1 MRPDAG
7 TPTRLLGWLLLLRIV
22 DNPPRRTRRL
32 GVANM
37 SDSASTSA
45 PPSAGSVASKSSGP
59 PGGSI
64 APTKEQRLPG
74 AFQNHFGLMLALG
87 KRYLLRHKLLVVLYI
102 AAYLLGHSVLP
113 AAVGLYAQQISNSI
127 PVAGLEASAEG
138 GANPKVSQ
146 ARRAPG
152 QAADHSGLWRAYGL
166 WLVATFAVAIMGLA
180 FSYVTAVLGGRVSN
194 AIRRDLFA
202 AILRKPS
209 LFFHEHESQQ
219 LTMLVNQLS
228 LQVQSA
234 LQDVLINPVLDL
246 FGVVLL
252 GYSLFHSLQ
261 AVQANGGNQVWIF
274 FSVIVLIAL
283 LSPWLVSR
291 MGSRLRQSSQNVQ
304 QQNLVL
310 ASLVGGAMGA
320 PEEIQAMRAEEI
332 FDSKHAAA
340 LKEVLQRRLHQTLTV
355 GSLNLLNRFPG
366 DLVLIALMGLS
377 VFIAASG
384 LAGINAGVVAGLMA
398 LTPSFMG
405 SIQGFS
411 ALSIN
416 FNMTWP
422 AIESVGSILCE
433 KPAASSDNGGQD
445 HTEITGEIE
454 ARGLVFRY
462 RAAESRKIFDDASF
476 MVPAGSITGLIA
488 KAGQGKT
495 TFFRLALRFYEL
507 AEGEILLGGI
517 PHTRFSLESLR
528 RQIVLM
534 PQAPAFFHDTI
545 RENLLVAQPAATDAE
560 IRELCERT
568 RIWPVLVEAYGQ
580 DPLNRQ
586 FSSGTL
592 LSGGQKK
599 LFALTRC
606 LLRQPSFLFLDE
618 PTTGIDPED
627 KHSLL
632 QVMRQVCAGKTVLVV
647 DHDIVGWQIPFC
659 DRFLVLDQGKIV
671 QTGTAAELLSTAGL
685 FRDLFERQ
693 TEGVRLMNEELNR
706 ISELAAYA
714 RGERVSGNG

>member
-1 MRPDAG
+1 
-7 TPTRLLGWLLLLRIV
+7 
-22 DNPPRRTRRL
+22 
-32 GVANM
+32 
-37 SDSASTSA
+37 
-45 PPSAGSVASKSSGP
+45 
-59 PGGSI
+59 
-64 APTKEQRLPG
+64 
-74 AFQNHFGLMLALG
+74 MLALG
-87 KRYLLRHKLLVVLYI
+87 KRYLLHHKLLVILYI

-113 AAVGLYAQQISNSI
+113 AAVGLYAQQISNGI
-127 PVAGLEASAEG
+127 PAAALEAPGESGASAQVG
-138 GANPKVSQ
+138 QTRQTP
-146 ARRAPG
+146 APTPG
-152 QAADHSGLWRAYGL
+152 HSGLWRAYAL
-166 WLVATFAVAIMGLA
+166 WLAATLGVAIMGLA
-180 FSYVTAVLGGRVSN
+180 LSYVAAVLGGRVSN
-194 AIRRDLFA
+194 AIRRELFA
-202 AILRKPS
+202 TILRKPS

-234 LQDVLINPVLDL
+234 LQDVLINPALDL

-252 GYSLFHSLQ
+252 GYSLFQSLQ
-261 AVQANGGNQVWIF
+261 AVQARGGSQVWF
-274 FSVIVLIAL
+274 FFLIIVLIAL

-332 FDSKHAAA
+332 FAQKHEAA
-340 LKEVLQRRLHQTLTV
+340 LKESLHRRLHQTITV

-366 DLVLIALMGLS
+366 DLVLVSLMGLS
-377 VFIAASG
+377 VFIAANG

-422 AIESVGSILCE
+422 AIESVGSILCAE
-433 KPAASSDNGGQD
+433 PASAPTDSGQD
-445 HTEITGEIE
+445 NPEITGEIE
-454 ARGLVFRY
+454 ARGLVFQY
-462 RAAESRKIFDDASF
+462 RTAESRKIFDDASF
-476 MVPAGSITGLIA
+476 VVPAGSITGLIA

-507 AEGEILLGGI
+507 SAGEILLGGVQ
-517 PHTRFSLESLR
+517 HTRFSLESLR

-534 PQAPAFFHDTI
+534 PQSPAFFHDTI
-545 RENLLVAQPAATDAE
+545 RENLRVARPAATE
-560 IRELCERT
+560 IEIQGLCERT
-568 RIWPVLVEAYGQ
+568 GIWPVLVEAYGQ
-580 DPLNRQ
+580 APLDRQ
-586 FSSGTL
+586 FSSGNL

-606 LLRQPSFLFLDE
+606 LLRKPSILFLDE

-627 KHSLL
+627 KYSLL

-659 DRFLVLDQGKIV
+659 DRFIVLDQGKIM
-671 QTGTAAELLSTAGL
+671 QDGAAAELLSGPGL
-685 FRDLFERQ
+685 FRDLFQRQ

-706 ISELAAYA
+706 ISDLTAAS
-714 RGERVSGNG
+714 RRSNLSKST

>member
-1 MRPDAG
+1 
-7 TPTRLLGWLLLLRIV
+7 
-22 DNPPRRTRRL
+22 
-32 GVANM
+32 M

-45 PPSAGSVASKSSGP
+45 PSSSDSAASKS
-59 PGGSI
+59 GGRPDS
-64 APTKEQRLPG
+64 APKTGQRFSG
-74 AFQNHFGLMLALG
+74 AFRSHFGLMLALG
-87 KRYLLRHKLLVVLYI
+87 KRYLLRHKLLLVLYVT
-102 AAYLLGHSVLP
+102 AYLLGHSVLP
-113 AAVGLYAQQISNSI
+113 AAVGLYAQQISNSM
-127 PVAGLEASAEG
+127 PVVALEASSGARVAE
-138 GANPKVSQ
+138 VS
-146 ARRAPG
+146 RAST
-152 QAADHSGLWRAYGL
+152 QMTDHSGLWRAYGL
-166 WLVATFAVAIMGLA
+166 WLAATLGVAIMGLA
-180 FSYVTAVLGGRVSN
+180 FSYVASALGGRVSN

-209 LFFHEHESQQ
+209 LFFHEHEAQQ

-252 GYSLFHSLQ
+252 GYSLFQSLQ
-261 AVQANGGNQVWIF
+261 AVQARGGNQVWLF

-304 QQNLVL
+304 RQNLIL

-320 PEEIQAMRAEEI
+320 PEEIQAMQAEQI
-332 FDSKHAAA
+332 FAQKHEAA
-340 LKEVLQRRLHQTLTV
+340 LKESLHRRLHQTLTV

-366 DLVLIALMGLS
+366 DLVLVSLMGLS
-377 VFIAASG
+377 VFIAANG

-422 AIESVGSILCE
+422 AIESVGSILCAE
-433 KPAASSDNGGQD
+433 PAAAPSEGGQD
-445 HTEITGEIE
+445 EAEIAGEIE
-454 ARGLVFRY
+454 ARRLVFRY
-462 RAAESRKIFDDASF
+462 RAADSRKIFDDASF
-476 MVPAGSITGLIA
+476 VIPAGSITGLIA

-507 AEGEILLGGI
+507 SAGEILLGGI

-534 PQAPAFFHDTI
+534 PQSPAFFHDTI
-545 RENLLVAQPAATDAE
+545 RENLRVARPAATDAE
-560 IRELCERT
+560 IEELCERT
-568 RIWPVLVEAYGQ
+568 GIWSILGETYGQ
-580 DPLNRQ
+580 GPLDRQ
-586 FSSGTL
+586 FASGNL

-606 LLRQPSFLFLDE
+606 LLRKPSILFLDE

-627 KHSLL
+627 KYSLL

-659 DRFLVLDQGKIV
+659 DRFIVLDRGKIV
-671 QTGTAAELLSTAGL
+671 QSGAAAELLSAAGL

-693 TEGVRLMNEELNR
+693 IEGVRLMNEELNR
-706 ISELAAYA
+706 ISDLTAHSGETAAENA
-714 RGERVSGNG
+714 

>member
-1 MRPDAG
+1 
-7 TPTRLLGWLLLLRIV
+7 
-22 DNPPRRTRRL
+22 
-32 GVANM
+32 
-37 SDSASTSA
+37 
-45 PPSAGSVASKSSGP
+45 
-59 PGGSI
+59 
-64 APTKEQRLPG
+64 
-74 AFQNHFGLMLALG
+74 MLALG
-87 KRYLLRHKLLVVLYI
+87 KRYLLRHKLLVVLYVT
-102 AAYLLGHSVLP
+102 AYLLGHSVLP
-113 AAVGLYAQQISNSI
+113 AAVGLYAQQISNSM
-127 PVAGLEASAEG
+127 PVAAIEDSGGGGASARVAE
-138 GANPKVSQ
+138 V
-146 ARRAPG
+146 RRAST
-152 QAADHSGLWRAYGL
+152 QMTDHSGLWRAYGL
-166 WLVATFAVAIMGLA
+166 WLAATLGVAIIGLA
-180 FSYVTAVLGGRVSN
+180 FSYVASALGGRVSN
-194 AIRRDLFA
+194 AIRSDLFG

-209 LFFHEHESQQ
+209 LFFHEHEAQQ

-246 FGVVLL
+246 FGVLLL
-252 GYSLFHSLQ
+252 GYSLFQSLQ
-261 AVQANGGNQVWIF
+261 AVQARGGNQVWLF

-304 QQNLVL
+304 QQNLIL

-320 PEEIQAMRAEEI
+320 PEEIQAMRAEQI
-332 FDSKHAAA
+332 FAQKHEAA
-340 LKEVLQRRLHQTLTV
+340 LKESLHRRLHQTLTV

-366 DLVLIALMGLS
+366 DLVLVSLMGLS
-377 VFIAASG
+377 VFIAANG

-422 AIESVGSILCE
+422 AIESVGSILCAE
-433 KPAASSDNGGQD
+433 PAAVPSESGQD
-445 HTEITGEIE
+445 EAEIAGEIE
-454 ARGLVFRY
+454 ARRLVFRY

-476 MVPAGSITGLIA
+476 VIPAGSITGLIA

-507 AEGEILLGGI
+507 SAGEILLGGI
-517 PHTRFSLESLR
+517 SHTRFSLESLR

-534 PQAPAFFHDTI
+534 PQSPAFFHDTV
-545 RENLLVAQPAATDAE
+545 RENLRVARPAATDAE
-560 IRELCERT
+560 IQELCERT
-568 RIWPVLVEAYGQ
+568 GIWSILSEAYGQ
-580 DPLNRQ
+580 APLDRQ
-586 FSSGTL
+586 FTSGNL

-606 LLRQPSFLFLDE
+606 LLRKPSILFLDE

-627 KHSLL
+627 KYSLL

-659 DRFLVLDQGKIV
+659 DRFIVLDRGKIV
-671 QTGTAAELLSTAGL
+671 QAGVAAELLSAPGL

-693 TEGVRLMNEELNR
+693 IEGVRLMNEELNR
-706 ISELAAYA
+706 ISDLTAS
-714 RGERVSGNG
+714 SGGATSNNT

>member
-1 MRPDAG
+1 
-7 TPTRLLGWLLLLRIV
+7 
-22 DNPPRRTRRL
+22 
-32 GVANM
+32 
-37 SDSASTSA
+37 
-45 PPSAGSVASKSSGP
+45 
-59 PGGSI
+59 
-64 APTKEQRLPG
+64 
-74 AFQNHFGLMLALG
+74 MLELG
-87 KRYLLRHKLLVVLYI
+87 KRYLSRHKILVILYI
-102 AAYLLGHSVLP
+102 ATYLLGHSVLP
-113 AAVGLYAQQISNSI
+113 AAVGLYAQKISNNI
-127 PVAGLEASAEG
+127 PVAQQEALSESNAAPKATVG
-138 GANPKVSQ
+138 GRLP
-146 ARRAPG
+146 ARTS
-152 QAADHSGLWRAYGL
+152 DHSELWFAYGL
-166 WLVATFAVAIMGLA
+166 WLIATLAVAIMSLV
-180 FSYVTAVLGGRVSN
+180 FNYISTALGGRVSN
-194 AIRRDLFA
+194 AIRQDLFA
-202 AILRKPS
+202 AVLRKPS
-209 LFFHEHESQQ
+209 LFFHENPPQQ
-219 LTMLVNQLS
+219 LTVLVNTLS

-234 LQDVLINPVLDL
+234 LQDVLIDPLLDL
-246 FGVVLL
+246 VGVVLL
-252 GYSLFHSLQ
+252 GYSLFQSLE
-261 AVQANGGNQVWIF
+261 AVQSKGGYQVWLF

-304 QQNLVL
+304 QQNMVL

-332 FDSKHAAA
+332 FDRKHAAA
-340 LKEVLQRRLHQTLTV
+340 LKEALQRRLHQTLTV

-366 DLVLIALMGLS
+366 DLVLVALMGLS
-377 VFIAASG
+377 VFIAANS

-422 AIESVGSILCE
+422 AIESVGAILCA
-433 KPAASSDNGGQD
+433 KPVTASTEGGQD
-445 HTEITGEIE
+445 RNEITGEIE

-476 MVPAGSITGLIA
+476 VIPAGSVTGFIA

-495 TFFRLALRFYEL
+495 TFFRLAMRFYEL
-507 AEGEILLGGI
+507 AAGEILLGGI

-534 PQAPAFFHDTI
+534 PQSPAFFHDTI
-545 RENLLVAQPAATDAE
+545 RENLLVAQPTAADGE
-560 IRELCERT
+560 IQELCERT
-568 RIWPVLVEAYGQ
+568 GIWPVLVEAYGG

-586 FSSGTL
+586 FSSGNL

-606 LLRQPSFLFLDE
+606 LLRRPSILFLDE

-627 KHSLL
+627 KYSLL
-632 QVMRQVCAGKTVLVV
+632 QVMRQVCAGKTVMVV

-659 DRFLVLDQGKIV
+659 DRFTVLDQGKIV
-671 QTGTAAELLSTAGL
+671 QTGTAAELLSAPGL

-693 TEGVRLMNEELNR
+693 IEGVRVMNEELTR
-706 ISELAAYA
+706 IKDLTAHSL
-714 RGERVSGNG
+714 GSGVSRTN

>member
-1 MRPDAG
+1 
-7 TPTRLLGWLLLLRIV
+7 
-22 DNPPRRTRRL
+22 
-32 GVANM
+32 
-37 SDSASTSA
+37 
-45 PPSAGSVASKSSGP
+45 
-59 PGGSI
+59 
-64 APTKEQRLPG
+64 
-74 AFQNHFGLMLALG
+74 MLELG
-87 KRYLLRHKLLVVLYI
+87 KRYLSRHRILVILYI
-102 AAYLLGHSVLP
+102 ATYLLGHSVLP
-113 AAVGLYAQQISNSI
+113 AAVGLYAQKISNNI
-127 PVAGLEASAEG
+127 PVAQQEALSGSNAGPKTTVG
-138 GANPKVSQ
+138 GRLP
-146 ARRAPG
+146 ARIS
-152 QAADHSGLWRAYGL
+152 DHSELWLAYGL
-166 WLVATFAVAIMGLA
+166 WLTATLAAAIMSLV
-180 FSYVTAVLGGRVSN
+180 FNYISTALGGRVSN
-194 AIRRDLFA
+194 AIRKDLFA
-202 AILRKPS
+202 AVLRKPS
-209 LFFHEHESQQ
+209 LFFHENPPQQ
-219 LTMLVNQLS
+219 LTVLVNTLS

-234 LQDVLINPVLDL
+234 LQDVLIDPLLDL
-246 FGVVLL
+246 VGVVLL
-252 GYSLFHSLQ
+252 GYTLFQSLE
-261 AVQANGGNQVWIF
+261 AVQSKGGNQVWLF

-304 QQNLVL
+304 QQNMVL

-332 FDSKHAAA
+332 FDRKHAAA
-340 LKEVLQRRLHQTLTV
+340 LKEALQRRLHQTLTV

-366 DLVLIALMGLS
+366 DLVLVALMGLS
-377 VFIAASG
+377 VFIAANS

-422 AIESVGSILCE
+422 AIESVGAILCA
-433 KPAASSDNGGQD
+433 KPATASTDGGQD
-445 HTEITGEIE
+445 RSEITGEIE

-476 MVPAGSITGLIA
+476 VIPAGSVTGLIA

-495 TFFRLALRFYEL
+495 TFFRLAMRFYEL
-507 AEGEILLGGI
+507 AAGEILLGGI
-517 PHTRFSLESLR
+517 SHTRFSLESLR

-534 PQAPAFFHDTI
+534 PQSPAFFHDTI
-545 RENLLVAQPAATDAE
+545 RENLLVAQPTAADSE
-560 IRELCERT
+560 IQELCERT
-568 RIWPVLVEAYGQ
+568 GIWPVLVEAYGG

-586 FSSGTL
+586 FSSGNL

-606 LLRQPSFLFLDE
+606 LLRKPSILFLDE

-627 KHSLL
+627 KYSLL
-632 QVMRQVCAGKTVLVV
+632 QVMRQVCAGKTVMVV

-659 DRFLVLDQGKIV
+659 DRFTVLDQGKIV
-671 QTGTAAELLSTAGL
+671 QTGTAAELLSTPGL

-693 TEGVRLMNEELNR
+693 IEGVRVMNEELTR
-706 ISELAAYA
+706 IKDLTAHPLGS
-714 RGERVSGNG
+714 GVSGTN

>member
-1 MRPDAG
+1 V
-7 TPTRLLGWLLLLRIV
+7 TPTK
-22 DNPPRRTRRL
+22 
-32 GVANM
+32 A
-37 SDSASTSA
+37 
-45 PPSAGSVASKSSGP
+45 
-59 PGGSI
+59 
-64 APTKEQRLPG
+64 ERLPG
-74 AFQNHFGLMLALG
+74 AFRNHFGLMSALG

-127 PVAGLEASAEG
+127 PVAELEASAEG
-138 GANPKVSQ
+138 GANPKVTE
-146 ARRAPG
+146 ARRAPA
-152 QAADHSGLWRAYGL
+152 QMPDHSELWRAYGL
-166 WLVATFAVAIMGLA
+166 WLTAMLGVAIMGLA
-180 FSYVTAVLGGRVSN
+180 LSYVAAALGGRVSN
-194 AIRRDLFA
+194 AIRADLFA

-234 LQDVLINPVLDL
+234 LQDVLINPALDL

-252 GYSLFHSLQ
+252 GYSLFQSLA
-261 AVQANGGNQVWIF
+261 AVQARGGNQVWIF

-283 LSPWLVSR
+283 LSPGLVSR

-332 FDSKHAAA
+332 FVQKHEAA
-340 LKEVLQRRLHQTLTV
+340 LKESLRRRLHQTLTV

-366 DLVLIALMGLS
+366 DLVLVSLMGLS
-377 VFIAASG
+377 VFIAANG

-422 AIESVGSILCE
+422 AIESVGSMLCE
-433 KPAASSDNGGQD
+433 QPAAARSEGGQD
-445 HTEITGEIE
+445 NAEIAGEIE
-454 ARGLVFRY
+454 ARRLVFQY

-476 MVPAGSITGLIA
+476 VIPAGSITGLIA

-507 AEGEILLGGI
+507 SAGEILFGGV
-517 PHTRFSLESLR
+517 PHTQFSLESLR

-534 PQAPAFFHDTI
+534 PQSPAFFHDTV
-545 RENLLVAQPAATDAE
+545 RENLRVARPAATDPE
-560 IRELCERT
+560 LQELCERT
-568 RIWPVLVEAYGQ
+568 GIWAILAEAYGQ
-580 DPLNRQ
+580 APLDRQ
-586 FSSGTL
+586 FSSGNL

-606 LLRQPSFLFLDE
+606 LLRKPSVLFLDE

-627 KHSLL
+627 KYNLL
-632 QVMRQVCAGKTVLVV
+632 QVMRQVCAGRTVLVV

-659 DRFLVLDQGKIV
+659 DRFIVLDQGKIV
-671 QTGTAAELLSTAGL
+671 QNGTAAELLSAPGL

-693 TEGVRLMNEELNR
+693 IEGVRLMNEELSR
-706 ISELAAYA
+706 ISDLTAH
-714 RGERVSGNG
+714 S

>member
-1 MRPDAG
+1 
-7 TPTRLLGWLLLLRIV
+7 
-22 DNPPRRTRRL
+22 
-32 GVANM
+32 
-37 SDSASTSA
+37 
-45 PPSAGSVASKSSGP
+45 
-59 PGGSI
+59 
-64 APTKEQRLPG
+64 
-74 AFQNHFGLMLALG
+74 MLALG
-87 KRYLLRHKLLVVLYI
+87 KRYLLRHKLLMVLYI

-113 AAVGLYAQQISNSI
+113 AAVGLYAQQISNGI
-127 PVAGLEASAEG
+127 PVVALGASEG
-138 GANPKVSQ
+138 GPNSKAIE
-146 ARRAPG
+146 ALRLRAQMP
-152 QAADHSGLWRAYGL
+152 DHAGLWRAYGL
-166 WLVATFAVAIMGLA
+166 WLAATLGVAIMGLA
-180 FSYVTAVLGGRVSN
+180 FNYVTTSLGGRVSN
-194 AIRRDLFA
+194 AIREDLFA

-252 GYSLFHSLQ
+252 GYSLFHALQ
-261 AVQANGGNQVWIF
+261 AVQARGGNQVWVF
-274 FSVIVLIAL
+274 FSFIVLIAL

-291 MGSRLRQSSQNVQ
+291 MGSRLRRSSENVQ

-332 FDSKHAAA
+332 FVQKHEAA
-340 LKEVLQRRLHQTLTV
+340 LKEILRRRLHQTLTV

-366 DLVLIALMGLS
+366 DLVLVSLMGLS
-377 VFIAASG
+377 VFIAANG

-416 FNMTWP
+416 FNMSWP

-433 KPAASSDNGGQD
+433 QPVAAPSAGGQD
-445 HTEITGEIE
+445 NAEITGEIE
-454 ARGLVFRY
+454 ARQLVFQY
-462 RAAESRKIFDDASF
+462 RVGESRKIFDNASF
-476 MVPAGSITGLIA
+476 VIPSGSITGLVA

-507 AEGEILLGGI
+507 SGGEILLGGVR
-517 PHTRFSLESLR
+517 HTQFSLERLR
-528 RQIVLM
+528 QQIVLM
-534 PQAPAFFHDTI
+534 PQSPAFFYDTI
-545 RENLLVAQPAATDAE
+545 RENLRVARPAVTDAE
-560 IRELCERT
+560 IQELCERT
-568 RIWPVLVEAYGQ
+568 GIWSILVEAYGQ
-580 DPLNRQ
+580 APLDRQ
-586 FSSGTL
+586 FSSGNL

-606 LLRQPSFLFLDE
+606 LLRKPSVLFLDE

-627 KHSLL
+627 KYNLL

-671 QTGTAAELLSTAGL
+671 QNGTAAELLSAPGL

-693 TEGVRLMNEELNR
+693 IEGVRLMNEELSR
-706 ISELAAYA
+706 ISDLTAY
-714 RGERVSGNG
+714 S

>member
-1 MRPDAG
+1 M
-7 TPTRLLGWLLLLRIV
+7 
-22 DNPPRRTRRL
+22 
-32 GVANM
+32 
-37 SDSASTSA
+37 A
-45 PPSAGSVASKSSGP
+45 PKTMQPS
-59 PGGSI
+59 
-64 APTKEQRLPG
+64 PG
-74 AFQNHFGLMLALG
+74 AFRTHFGLMLALG
-87 KRYLLRHKLLVVLYI
+87 KQYLLRHKLLVILYV

-127 PVAGLEASAEG
+127 PVAELQASGEGRAKSGVAEG
-138 GANPKVSQ
+138 
-146 ARRAPG
+146 ARASP
-152 QAADHSGLWRAYGL
+152 QVTDHSGLWRAYVL
-166 WLVATFAVAIMGLA
+166 WLVATLGIAIMGLA
-180 FSYVTAVLGGRVSN
+180 YSYIAAVLGGRVSN

-234 LQDVLINPVLDL
+234 LQDVLINPILDL

-252 GYSLFHSLQ
+252 GYSLFQSLQ
-261 AVQANGGNQVWIF
+261 AVQARNGNQVWLF

-332 FDSKHAAA
+332 FAQKHEAA
-340 LKEVLQRRLHQTLTV
+340 LKESLLRRLHQTLTV

-366 DLVLIALMGLS
+366 DLVLVSLMGLS
-377 VFIAASG
+377 VFIAANG

-422 AIESVGSILCE
+422 AIESVGSILCAE
-433 KPAASSDNGGQD
+433 PAATPSESGEDD
-445 HTEITGEIE
+445 AEIAGEIE
-454 ARGLVFRY
+454 ARRLVFQY

-476 MVPAGSITGLIA
+476 IIPAGSITGLIA

-507 AEGEILLGGI
+507 SAGEILLGGI
-517 PHTRFSLESLR
+517 PHTQFSLESLR

-534 PQAPAFFHDTI
+534 PQSPAFFHDTI
-545 RENLLVAQPAATDAE
+545 RENLRVARPAATDAE
-560 IRELCERT
+560 IQELCERT
-568 RIWPVLVEAYGQ
+568 GVWSILVEAYGQ
-580 DPLNRQ
+580 VPLDRQ
-586 FSSGTL
+586 FASGNV

-606 LLRQPSFLFLDE
+606 LLRKPSILFLDE

-627 KHSLL
+627 KYSLL

-659 DRFLVLDQGKIV
+659 DRFIVLDHGKIV
-671 QTGTAAELLSTAGL
+671 QNGTAADLLSAPGL

-693 TEGVRLMNEELNR
+693 IEGVRLMNEELNR
-706 ISELAAYA
+706 ISNLTDN
-714 RGERVSGNG
+714 SGGANAKNA

>member
-1 MRPDAG
+1 
-7 TPTRLLGWLLLLRIV
+7 
-22 DNPPRRTRRL
+22 
-32 GVANM
+32 M
-37 SDSASTSA
+37 SLVFNYISTA
-45 PPSAGSVASKSSGP
+45 
-59 PGGSI
+59 
-64 APTKEQRLPG
+64 
-74 AFQNHFGLMLALG
+74 
-87 KRYLLRHKLLVVLYI
+87 
-102 AAYLLGHSVLP
+102 
-113 AAVGLYAQQISNSI
+113 
-127 PVAGLEASAEG
+127 
-138 GANPKVSQ
+138 
-146 ARRAPG
+146 
-152 QAADHSGLWRAYGL
+152 
-166 WLVATFAVAIMGLA
+166 
-180 FSYVTAVLGGRVSN
+180 LGGRVSN
-194 AIRRDLFA
+194 AIRQDLFA
-202 AILRKPS
+202 AVLRKPS
-209 LFFHEHESQQ
+209 LFFHENPPQQ
-219 LTMLVNQLS
+219 LTVLVNTLS

-234 LQDVLINPVLDL
+234 LQDVLIDPLLDL
-246 FGVVLL
+246 VGVVLL
-252 GYSLFHSLQ
+252 GYTLFQSLE
-261 AVQANGGNQVWIF
+261 AVQSKGGNQVWLF

-304 QQNLVL
+304 QQNMVL

-332 FDSKHAAA
+332 FDRKHAAA
-340 LKEVLQRRLHQTLTV
+340 LKEALQRRLHQTLTV

-366 DLVLIALMGLS
+366 DLVLVALMGLS
-377 VFIAASG
+377 VFIAANS

-422 AIESVGSILCE
+422 AIESVGAILCA
-433 KPAASSDNGGQD
+433 KPATASTDGGQD
-445 HTEITGEIE
+445 RSEITGEIE

-476 MVPAGSITGLIA
+476 VIPAGSVTGLIA

-495 TFFRLALRFYEL
+495 TFFRLAMRFYEL
-507 AEGEILLGGI
+507 AAGEILLGGI
-517 PHTRFSLESLR
+517 SHTRFSLESLR

-534 PQAPAFFHDTI
+534 PQSPAFFHDTI
-545 RENLLVAQPAATDAE
+545 RENLLVAQPTAADSE
-560 IRELCERT
+560 IQELCERT
-568 RIWPVLVEAYGQ
+568 GIWPVLVEAYGG

-586 FSSGTL
+586 FSSGNL

-606 LLRQPSFLFLDE
+606 LLRKPSILFLDE

-627 KHSLL
+627 KYSLL
-632 QVMRQVCAGKTVLVV
+632 QVMRQVCAGKTVMVV

-659 DRFLVLDQGKIV
+659 DRFTVLDQGKIV
-671 QTGTAAELLSTAGL
+671 QTGTAAELLSTPGL

-693 TEGVRLMNEELNR
+693 IEGVRVMNEELTR
-706 ISELAAYA
+706 IKDLTAHPLGS
-714 RGERVSGNG
+714 GVSGTN

>member
-1 MRPDAG
+1 
-7 TPTRLLGWLLLLRIV
+7 
-22 DNPPRRTRRL
+22 
-32 GVANM
+32 M

-45 PPSAGSVASKSSGP
+45 PPSSGSVASKSSGP
-59 PGGSI
+59 AGESI
-64 APTKEQRLPG
+64 PSKTAQRLPG
-74 AFQNHFGLMLALG
+74 AFRSHFGLMLALG

-102 AAYLLGHSVLP
+102 VAYLLGHSVLP
-113 AAVGLYAQQISNSI
+113 AAIGLYAQQISNGI
-127 PVAGLEASAEG
+127 PVAELKASGKDTAKPTVAE
-138 GANPKVSQ
+138 V
-146 ARRAPG
+146 RRVPAP
-152 QAADHSGLWRAYGL
+152 AADRSGLWRAYGL
-166 WLVATFAVAIMGLA
+166 WLAATLGVAIMGLA
-180 FSYVTAVLGGRVSN
+180 FSYIAAALGGRVSN

-234 LQDVLINPVLDL
+234 LQDVLINPLLDL

-252 GYSLFHSLQ
+252 GYSLFQSLQ
-261 AVQANGGNQVWIF
+261 AVQARGGNQVWLF
-274 FSVIVLIAL
+274 FFVIVLIAL

-291 MGSRLRQSSQNVQ
+291 MGSRLRQSSHNVQ
-304 QQNLVL
+304 QQNLIL

-332 FDSKHAAA
+332 FAQKHEAA
-340 LKEVLQRRLHQTLTV
+340 LKESLHRRLHQTLTV

-366 DLVLIALMGLS
+366 DLVLVSLMGLS
-377 VFIAASG
+377 VFIAANG

-422 AIESVGSILCE
+422 AIESVGSILCAE
-433 KPAASSDNGGQD
+433 PAYTPNESGQD
-445 HTEITGEIE
+445 DAEIAGEIE
-454 ARGLVFRY
+454 ARRLVFQY
-462 RAAESRKIFDDASF
+462 RISGSRRIFDDASF
-476 MVPAGSITGLIA
+476 VVPAGSITGLIA

-507 AEGEILLGGI
+507 AAGEILLRGI
-517 PHTRFSLESLR
+517 PHTQFSLESLR

-534 PQAPAFFHDTI
+534 PQSPAFFHDTI
-545 RENLLVAQPAATDAE
+545 RENLRVARPAATDAE
-560 IRELCERT
+560 IQALCERT
-568 RIWPVLVEAYGQ
+568 GIWSILVEAYGQ
-580 DPLNRQ
+580 APLDRQ
-586 FSSGTL
+586 FSSGNL

-606 LLRQPSFLFLDE
+606 LLRKPSILFLDE
-618 PTTGIDPED
+618 PTTGIDPEE
-627 KHSLL
+627 KYSLL

-659 DRFLVLDQGKIV
+659 DRFIVLDQGKIA
-671 QTGTAAELLSTAGL
+671 QSGTAAELLSGSGL
-685 FRDLFERQ
+685 FRDLFDRQ
-693 TEGVRLMNEELNR
+693 IEGVRLMNEELNR
-706 ISELAAYA
+706 ISNLTSYSGGAAPKDA
-714 RGERVSGNG
+714 

>member
-1 MRPDAG
+1 M
-7 TPTRLLGWLLLLRIV
+7 
-22 DNPPRRTRRL
+22 N
-32 GVANM
+32 
-37 SDSASTSA
+37 DSASTSA
-45 PPSAGSVASKSSGP
+45 PPSSDSAAAKGSGP
-59 PGGSI
+59 PGGRI
-64 APTKEQRLPG
+64 APKTMQPSPG
-74 AFQNHFGLMLALG
+74 AFRSHFGLLLALG
-87 KRYLLRHKLLVVLYI
+87 KRYLLRRKLLVVLYV

-127 PVAGLEASAEG
+127 PVAELQASGEGRAKSRVAEGAPASAQVAG
-138 GANPKVSQ
+138 
-146 ARRAPG
+146 
-152 QAADHSGLWRAYGL
+152 HSVLWRAYVL
-166 WLVATFAVAIMGLA
+166 WLVATLGIAIMGLA
-180 FSYVTAVLGGRVSN
+180 FSYIAAALGGRVSN

-234 LQDVLINPVLDL
+234 LQDVLINPFLDL

-252 GYSLFHSLQ
+252 GYSLFQSLQ
-261 AVQANGGNQVWIF
+261 AVQARGGNQVWLF

-332 FDSKHAAA
+332 FAQKHEAA
-340 LKEVLQRRLHQTLTV
+340 LKESLIRRLHQTLTV

-366 DLVLIALMGLS
+366 DLVLVSLMGLS
-377 VFIAASG
+377 VFIAANG

-422 AIESVGSILCE
+422 AIESVGSILCAE
-433 KPAASSDNGGQD
+433 PAATPSESGEDD
-445 HTEITGEIE
+445 VEVAGEIE
-454 ARGLVFRY
+454 ARRLVFQY

-476 MVPAGSITGLIA
+476 VIPAGSITGLIA

-507 AEGEILLGGI
+507 SAGEILLGGI
-517 PHTRFSLESLR
+517 PHIRFSLESLR

-534 PQAPAFFHDTI
+534 PQSPAFFHDTI
-545 RENLLVAQPAATDAE
+545 RENLRVARPAATDAE
-560 IRELCERT
+560 IQELCERT
-568 RIWPVLVEAYGQ
+568 GVWSILVEAYGQ
-580 DPLNRQ
+580 VPLDRQ
-586 FSSGTL
+586 FASGNV

-606 LLRQPSFLFLDE
+606 LLRKPSILFLDE

-627 KHSLL
+627 KYSLL

-659 DRFLVLDQGKIV
+659 DRFIVLDHGKIV
-671 QTGTAAELLSTAGL
+671 QNGTGAELLSAPGL

-693 TEGVRLMNEELNR
+693 IEGVRLMNEELNR
-706 ISELAAYA
+706 ISNLTDN
-714 RGERVSGNG
+714 SGGANAKNA

>member
-1 MRPDAG
+1 
-7 TPTRLLGWLLLLRIV
+7 
-22 DNPPRRTRRL
+22 
-32 GVANM
+32 
-37 SDSASTSA
+37 
-45 PPSAGSVASKSSGP
+45 
-59 PGGSI
+59 
-64 APTKEQRLPG
+64 
-74 AFQNHFGLMLALG
+74 MLALG
-87 KRYLLRHKLLVVLYI
+87 KRYLLRHKLLVVLYVT
-102 AAYLLGHSVLP
+102 AYLLGHSVLP
-113 AAVGLYAQQISNSI
+113 AAVGLYAQQISNGM
-127 PVAGLEASAEG
+127 PVAALEASGPARVAE
-138 GANPKVSQ
+138 AS
-146 ARRAPG
+146 RAST
-152 QAADHSGLWRAYGL
+152 QMTDHSGLWRAYGF
-166 WLVATFAVAIMGLA
+166 WLAATLGVAIMGLA
-180 FSYVTAVLGGRVSN
+180 FSYVASALGGRVSN

-202 AILRKPS
+202 AILQKPS
-209 LFFHEHESQQ
+209 LFFHENEAQQ

-246 FGVVLL
+246 FGVALL
-252 GYSLFHSLQ
+252 GYSLFQSLQ
-261 AVQANGGNQVWIF
+261 AVQARGGNQVWLF

-304 QQNLVL
+304 QQNLIL

-320 PEEIQAMRAEEI
+320 PEEIQAMRAEQV
-332 FDSKHAAA
+332 FTQKHEAA
-340 LKEVLQRRLHQTLTV
+340 LKESLHRRLHQTLTV

-366 DLVLIALMGLS
+366 DLVLASLMGLS
-377 VFIAASG
+377 VFIAANG

-398 LTPSFMG
+398 LTPAFMG

-422 AIESVGSILCE
+422 AIESVGSILCAE
-433 KPAASSDNGGQD
+433 PAATPSESGQD
-445 HTEITGEIE
+445 EAEIAGEIE
-454 ARGLVFRY
+454 ARRLVFQY

-476 MVPAGSITGLIA
+476 VIPAGSITGLIA

-495 TFFRLALRFYEL
+495 TFFRLALRFYEPS
-507 AEGEILLGGI
+507 AGEILLGGI

-534 PQAPAFFHDTI
+534 PQSPAFFHDTI
-545 RENLLVAQPAATDAE
+545 RENLRVARPAATDAE
-560 IRELCERT
+560 IQELCERT
-568 RIWPVLVEAYGQ
+568 GIWSILEEAYGQ
-580 DPLNRQ
+580 GPLHRQ
-586 FSSGTL
+586 FASGNL

-606 LLRQPSFLFLDE
+606 LLRKPSILFLDE

-627 KHSLL
+627 KYSLL

-659 DRFLVLDQGKIV
+659 DRFIVLDSGKIV
-671 QTGTAAELLSTAGL
+671 QSGAAAQLLSAPGL

-693 TEGVRLMNEELNR
+693 IEGVRLMNEELNR
-706 ISELAAYA
+706 ISDLTAHSGGAASENA
-714 RGERVSGNG
+714 

>member
-1 MRPDAG
+1 M
-7 TPTRLLGWLLLLRIV
+7 
-22 DNPPRRTRRL
+22 
-32 GVANM
+32 M
-37 SDSASTSA
+37 
-45 PPSAGSVASKSSGP
+45 
-59 PGGSI
+59 
-64 APTKEQRLPG
+64 
-74 AFQNHFGLMLALG
+74 ALG
-87 KRYLLRHKLLVVLYI
+87 KRYLLRHKLLVVLYVI
-102 AAYLLGHSVLP
+102 AYLLGHSVLP

-127 PVAGLEASAEG
+127 PVAASEASGEG
-138 GANPKVSQ
+138 GANPGGGEVHPASAQ
-146 ARRAPG
+146 VT
-152 QAADHSGLWRAYGL
+152 DHSGLWRAYGL
-166 WLVATFAVAIMGLA
+166 WLAATLGVAIMGLA
-180 FSYVTAVLGGRVSN
+180 FSYVASTLGGRVSN

-202 AILRKPS
+202 AILLKPS
-209 LFFHEHESQQ
+209 LFFHEHEAQQ

-246 FGVVLL
+246 FGVLLL
-252 GYSLFHSLQ
+252 GYSLFQSLQ
-261 AVQANGGNQVWIF
+261 AVQARGGNQVWLF

-320 PEEIQAMRAEEI
+320 PEEIQAMRAEEV
-332 FDSKHAAA
+332 FAQKHEAA
-340 LKEVLQRRLHQTLTV
+340 LKESLHRRLHQTLTV

-366 DLVLIALMGLS
+366 DLVLVSLMGLS
-377 VFIAASG
+377 VFIAANG

-422 AIESVGSILCE
+422 AIESVGSILCAE
-433 KPAASSDNGGQD
+433 PAAAPSESGQD
-445 HTEITGEIE
+445 DAEIAGEIE
-454 ARGLVFRY
+454 ARRLVFQY

-476 MVPAGSITGLIA
+476 VIPAGSITGLIA

-507 AEGEILLGGI
+507 SSGEILLGGI

-534 PQAPAFFHDTI
+534 PQSPAFFHDTI
-545 RENLLVAQPAATDAE
+545 RENLRVARPAATDAE
-560 IRELCERT
+560 IQELCERT
-568 RIWPVLVEAYGQ
+568 GIWSVLGEAYGQ
-580 DPLNRQ
+580 APLDRQ
-586 FSSGTL
+586 FASGNL

-606 LLRQPSFLFLDE
+606 LLRKPSILFLDE

-627 KHSLL
+627 KYSLL

-659 DRFLVLDQGKIV
+659 DRFIVLDRGKIV
-671 QTGTAAELLSTAGL
+671 QSGAAAQLLSAPGL

-693 TEGVRLMNEELNR
+693 IEGVRLMNEELNR
-706 ISELAAYA
+706 ISDLTAS
-714 RGERVSGNG
+714 SGDATSNNA

>member
-1 MRPDAG
+1 M
-7 TPTRLLGWLLLLRIV
+7 
-22 DNPPRRTRRL
+22 
-32 GVANM
+32 
-37 SDSASTSA
+37 
-45 PPSAGSVASKSSGP
+45 
-59 PGGSI
+59 
-64 APTKEQRLPG
+64 PG
-74 AFQNHFGLMLALG
+74 AFRSHFGVMLALG
-87 KRYLLRHKLLVVLYI
+87 KQYLLRHKLLVVLYVI
-102 AAYLLGHSVLP
+102 AYLLGHSVLP
-113 AAVGLYAQQISNSI
+113 AAVGLYAQQISNGI
-127 PVAGLEASAEG
+127 PVAALGASSERGVNFGVAE
-138 GANPKVSQ
+138 V
-146 ARRAPG
+146 RRAPT
-152 QAADHSGLWRAYGL
+152 QVTDNSGLWRAYGL
-166 WLVATFAVAIMGLA
+166 WLAATLGVAIMGLA
-180 FSYVTAVLGGRVSN
+180 FSYVASALGGRVSN

-202 AILRKPS
+202 AILQKPS

-252 GYSLFHSLQ
+252 GYSLFQSLQ
-261 AVQANGGNQVWIF
+261 AVQARGGSQVWLF

-320 PEEIQAMRAEEI
+320 PEEIQAMRAEEV
-332 FDSKHAAA
+332 FAKKHEAA
-340 LKEVLQRRLHQTLTV
+340 LKESLHRRLHQTLTV

-366 DLVLIALMGLS
+366 DLVLVSLMGLS
-377 VFIAASG
+377 VFIAANG

-422 AIESVGSILCE
+422 AIESVGSILCAE
-433 KPAASSDNGGQD
+433 PAATPSESGQD
-445 HTEITGEIE
+445 DAEIAGEIE
-454 ARGLVFRY
+454 ARRLVFHY

-476 MVPAGSITGLIA
+476 VVPAGSITGLIA

-507 AEGEILLGGI
+507 SAGEILLGGI
-517 PHTRFSLESLR
+517 PHTQFSLESLR

-534 PQAPAFFHDTI
+534 PQSPAFFHDTI
-545 RENLLVAQPAATDAE
+545 RENLRVARPAATDAE
-560 IRELCERT
+560 IQELCERT
-568 RIWPVLVEAYGQ
+568 GIWPVLGEAYGQ
-580 DPLNRQ
+580 APLDRQ
-586 FSSGTL
+586 FASGNL

-606 LLRQPSFLFLDE
+606 LLRKPSILFLDE

-627 KHSLL
+627 KYSLL

-659 DRFLVLDQGKIV
+659 DRFIVLDRGKIV
-671 QTGTAAELLSTAGL
+671 QSGAAAELLSASGL

-693 TEGVRLMNEELNR
+693 IEGVRLMNEELNR
-706 ISELAAYA
+706 ISDLTAS
-714 RGERVSGNG
+714 SGGATSNNA

>member
-1 MRPDAG
+1 
-7 TPTRLLGWLLLLRIV
+7 
-22 DNPPRRTRRL
+22 
-32 GVANM
+32 
-37 SDSASTSA
+37 
-45 PPSAGSVASKSSGP
+45 
-59 PGGSI
+59 
-64 APTKEQRLPG
+64 
-74 AFQNHFGLMLALG
+74 MLALG
-87 KRYLLRHKLLVVLYI
+87 KRYLLPHKLLLVLYV

-127 PVAGLEASAEG
+127 PATTMESSSEG
-138 GANPKVSQ
+138 GPNAPVSQ
-146 ARRAPG
+146 TSEAPV
-152 QAADHSGLWRAYGL
+152 QIRDHSGLWRAYGL
-166 WLVATFAVAIMGLA
+166 WLAATLGVAIMGLA
-180 FSYVTAVLGGRVSN
+180 FSYVSAGLGGRVSN

-209 LFFHEHESQQ
+209 LFFHEQESQQ
-219 LTMLVNQLS
+219 LTMLVNQFS

-252 GYSLFHSLQ
+252 GYSLFQSLQ
-261 AVQANGGNQVWIF
+261 AVQARGGDQVWVF
-274 FSVIVLIAL
+274 FSAIVLIAL

-291 MGSRLRQSSQNVQ
+291 MGSRLRQSSQSVQ

-332 FDSKHAAA
+332 FAQKHEAA
-340 LKEVLQRRLHQTLTV
+340 LKESLHRRLHQTLTV

-366 DLVLIALMGLS
+366 DVVLVSLMGLS
-377 VFIAASG
+377 VFIAANG

-422 AIESVGSILCE
+422 AIESVGSILCAQ
-433 KPAASSDNGGQD
+433 PAAAPTDDGQD
-445 HTEITGEIE
+445 NAEIPGEIE
-454 ARGLVFRY
+454 ARQLVFQY
-462 RAAESRKIFDDASF
+462 RTAESRKIFDDASF
-476 MVPAGSITGLIA
+476 VVPAGSITGLIA

-495 TFFRLALRFYEL
+495 TFFRLALRFYNL
-507 AEGEILLGGI
+507 SAGEILLGGVQ
-517 PHTRFSLESLR
+517 HTRFSLESLR

-534 PQAPAFFHDTI
+534 PQSPAFFHDTI
-545 RENLLVAQPAATDAE
+545 RENLRVAQPAASDRE
-560 IRELCERT
+560 IQGLCERT
-568 RIWPVLVEAYGQ
+568 GIWPILMEAYGQ
-580 DPLNRQ
+580 APLDRQ
-586 FSSGTL
+586 FSSGNL

-606 LLRQPSFLFLDE
+606 LLRKPAILFLDE
-618 PTTGIDPED
+618 PTTGIDPEE
-627 KHSLL
+627 KYSLL
-632 QVMRQVCAGKTVLVV
+632 QVMRQVCVGKTVLVV

-659 DRFLVLDQGKIV
+659 DRFIVLDQGKIV
-671 QTGTAAELLSTAGL
+671 QNGTAAELLSGPGL

-693 TEGVRLMNEELNR
+693 SEGVRLMNAELNR
-706 ISELAAYA
+706 ISDLTAH
-714 RGERVSGNG
+714 S

>member
-1 MRPDAG
+1 
-7 TPTRLLGWLLLLRIV
+7 
-22 DNPPRRTRRL
+22 
-32 GVANM
+32 M

-45 PPSAGSVASKSSGP
+45 PPSSGSVASKSSGP
-59 PGGSI
+59 AGESI
-64 APTKEQRLPG
+64 PSKTAQRLPG
-74 AFQNHFGLMLALG
+74 AFRSHFGLMLALG

-102 AAYLLGHSVLP
+102 VAYLLGHSVLP
-113 AAVGLYAQQISNSI
+113 AAIGLYAQQISNSI
-127 PVAGLEASAEG
+127 PVAELKASGKDTAKPTVAE
-138 GANPKVSQ
+138 V
-146 ARRAPG
+146 RRVPAP
-152 QAADHSGLWRAYGL
+152 AADRSGLWRAYGL
-166 WLVATFAVAIMGLA
+166 WLAATLGVAIMGLA
-180 FSYVTAVLGGRVSN
+180 FSYIAAALGGRVSN

-234 LQDVLINPVLDL
+234 LQDVLINPLLDL

-252 GYSLFHSLQ
+252 GYSLFQSLQ
-261 AVQANGGNQVWIF
+261 AVQARGGNQVWLF
-274 FSVIVLIAL
+274 FFVIVLIAL

-291 MGSRLRQSSQNVQ
+291 MGSRLRQSSHNVQ
-304 QQNLVL
+304 QQNLIL

-332 FDSKHAAA
+332 FAQKHEAA
-340 LKEVLQRRLHQTLTV
+340 LKESLHRRLHQTLTV

-366 DLVLIALMGLS
+366 DLVLVSLMGLS
-377 VFIAASG
+377 VFIAANG

-422 AIESVGSILCE
+422 AIESVGSILCAE
-433 KPAASSDNGGQD
+433 PAYTPNESGQD
-445 HTEITGEIE
+445 DAEIAGEIE
-454 ARGLVFRY
+454 ARRLVFQY
-462 RAAESRKIFDDASF
+462 RISGSRRIFDDASF
-476 MVPAGSITGLIA
+476 VVPAGSITGLIA

-507 AEGEILLGGI
+507 AAGEILLGGI
-517 PHTRFSLESLR
+517 PHTQFSLESLR

-534 PQAPAFFHDTI
+534 PQSPAFFHDTI
-545 RENLLVAQPAATDAE
+545 RENLRVARPAATDAE
-560 IRELCERT
+560 IQALCERT
-568 RIWPVLVEAYGQ
+568 GIWSILVEAYGQ
-580 DPLNRQ
+580 APLDRQ
-586 FSSGTL
+586 FSSGNL

-606 LLRQPSFLFLDE
+606 LLRKPSILFLDE
-618 PTTGIDPED
+618 PTTGIDPEE
-627 KHSLL
+627 KYSLL

-659 DRFLVLDQGKIV
+659 DRFIVLDQGKIA
-671 QTGTAAELLSTAGL
+671 QSGTAAELLSGSGL
-685 FRDLFERQ
+685 FRDLFDRQ
-693 TEGVRLMNEELNR
+693 IEGVRLMNEELNR
-706 ISELAAYA
+706 ISNLTSYSGGAAPKDA
-714 RGERVSGNG
+714 

>member
-1 MRPDAG
+1 
-7 TPTRLLGWLLLLRIV
+7 
-22 DNPPRRTRRL
+22 
-32 GVANM
+32 
-37 SDSASTSA
+37 
-45 PPSAGSVASKSSGP
+45 
-59 PGGSI
+59 
-64 APTKEQRLPG
+64 
-74 AFQNHFGLMLALG
+74 
-87 KRYLLRHKLLVVLYI
+87 LYVTT
-102 AAYLLGHSVLP
+102 YLLGHSVLP
-113 AAVGLYAQQISNSI
+113 AAVGLYAQQISNGI
-127 PVAGLEASAEG
+127 PVAELKASGEASA
-138 GANPKVSQ
+138 NPVAAEARVASAQVS
-146 ARRAPG
+146 
-152 QAADHSGLWRAYGL
+152 DHSGLWRAYGL
-166 WLVATFAVAIMGLA
+166 WLAATLGVAIIGLA
-180 FSYVTAVLGGRVSN
+180 FSYISAALGGRVSN
-194 AIRRDLFA
+194 AIRRDLFS
-202 AILRKPS
+202 AILQKPS
-209 LFFHEHESQQ
+209 LFFHEHEAQQ

-252 GYSLFHSLQ
+252 GCTLFQSLQ
-261 AVQANGGNQVWIF
+261 AVQARGGSQVWLF

-291 MGSRLRQSSQNVQ
+291 MGSRLRRSSQNVQ

-332 FDSKHAAA
+332 FAQKHEAA
-340 LKEVLQRRLHQTLTV
+340 LEESLHRRLHQTLTV

-366 DLVLIALMGLS
+366 DLVLVSLMGLS
-377 VFIAASG
+377 VFIAANG
-384 LAGINAGVVAGLMA
+384 LAGISAGVVAGLMA

-422 AIESVGSILCE
+422 AIESVGSILCAE
-433 KPAASSDNGGQD
+433 PAAAPSESGRDD
-445 HTEITGEIE
+445 AEIAGEIE
-454 ARGLVFRY
+454 ARRHVFQY

-476 MVPAGSITGLIA
+476 VIPAGSITGLIA

-507 AEGEILLGGI
+507 SSGEILLGGI

-534 PQAPAFFHDTI
+534 PQSPAFFHDTI
-545 RENLLVAQPAATDAE
+545 RENLRVARPAATDAE
-560 IRELCERT
+560 IQALCERT
-568 RIWPVLVEAYGQ
+568 GIWSVLADAYGQ
-580 DPLNRQ
+580 APLDRQ
-586 FSSGTL
+586 FASGNL

-606 LLRQPSFLFLDE
+606 LLRKPSILFLDE

-632 QVMRQVCAGKTVLVV
+632 QVMRQVCSGKTVLVV

-659 DRFLVLDQGKIV
+659 DRFIVLDRGKIV
-671 QTGTAAELLSTAGL
+671 QSGAAAELLSAPGL

-693 TEGVRLMNEELNR
+693 IEGVRLMNEELNR
-706 ISELAAYA
+706 ISDLTAS
-714 RGERVSGNG
+714 SGGATSNNS